1 MLSELQQKD
10 VWEGWIG
17 GEIRANYFA
26 DRSGHFQTQQKVFT
40 WMTLIFSSGA
50 TASFIGD
57 WLPTWVR
64 PTLTLLTAA
73 ISLFLLLQQNQ
84 RRVMECADLHVRW
97 SRLADEYKALW
108 DDMYSP
114 DALAKLRSLQQDE
127 AELSKSSIAIPN
139 DDKAMDKW
147 QDYVVQRH
155 KLSSAA

>member
-114 DALAKLRSLQQDE
+114 DELAKLRSLQQDE